1 MQTHSKLVQICP
13 NSKLISKLAQ
23 TCPKSVGSCG
33 FRYVVLSWSGRGA
46 CFQKT
51 TTLQRLIYFIQNPLP
66 LLAMFFQNPL
76 DNLHYYTIVINFSKQ
91 KLICNYIS
99 GILLHKVHSTN
110 EILWNKI
117 PVLIL

>member
-1 MQTHSKLVQICP
+1 MGLGMLFK
-13 NSKLISKLAQ
+13 
-23 TCPKSVGSCG
+23 VGQD
-33 FRYVVLSWSGRGA
+33 WSGRGA

-110 EILWNKI
+110 EILWSKI